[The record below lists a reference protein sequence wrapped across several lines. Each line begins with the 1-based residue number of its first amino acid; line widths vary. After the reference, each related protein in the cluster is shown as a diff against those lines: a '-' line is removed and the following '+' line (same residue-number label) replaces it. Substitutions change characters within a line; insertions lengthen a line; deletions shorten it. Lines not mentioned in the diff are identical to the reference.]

1 VGYNSLNI
9 SRGRAMKIQ
18 LALLALLAL
27 TLSLLASAQ
36 SRTGGRKSPGIT
48 RTPQLG
54 TPVRGSI
61 FLSGRVVLED
71 GSELT
76 EQVSIQTIC
85 RGQKRTETHSD
96 SHGNFSFELGNQN
109 PMSVAAGMMD
119 ADTSFSEGMS
129 TTRGNQRD
137 WRDCE
142 LQAVL
147 PGFSSQSIQLSSRV
161 SSFESSDIGRLTLH
175 RLAHVDG
182 LTISVTSALAPNPA
196 RKAFDKGRE
205 QERKNQWDKA
215 QESFEKA
222 VQLYPQYAVAWFELG
237 RVQGRVNNATGARE
251 SFGKALAADP
261 KYISPYQALAQLG
274 ASEKRWTDVVE
285 ITDKLLRLNPVDF
298 PEAWL
303 LNSVGNYLEQNF
315 EAAEKSAQQGIK
327 VDETHRAPKLEYLL
341 GMLLLRKQD
350 YSGASQ
356 HMQQYLS
363 LAMQPAEVEEAH
375 KQLAEIARLSSLGG
389 LASASPKK

>member
-1 VGYNSLNI
+1 MDLKPRSAKSGHPGGDPQTNVLGIARVRYNSLNI

-27 TLSLLASAQ
+27 TLSLLGSAQ

-137 WRDCE
+137 ATVNCKPCCRDF
-142 LQAVL
+142 LLSPSNLTQGFPASRAAILAASRYTAWPTSMVL
-147 PGFSSQSIQLSSRV
+147 P
-161 SSFESSDIGRLTLH
+161 
-175 RLAHVDG
+175 
-182 LTISVTSALAPNPA
+182 SV
-196 RKAFDKGRE
+196 
-205 QERKNQWDKA
+205 
-215 QESFEKA
+215 
-222 VQLYPQYAVAWFELG
+222 
-237 RVQGRVNNATGARE
+237 
-251 SFGKALAADP
+251 
-261 KYISPYQALAQLG
+261 
-274 ASEKRWTDVVE
+274 
-285 ITDKLLRLNPVDF
+285 
-298 PEAWL
+298 
-303 LNSVGNYLEQNF
+303 
-315 EAAEKSAQQGIK
+315 
-327 VDETHRAPKLEYLL
+327 
-341 GMLLLRKQD
+341 
-350 YSGASQ
+350 
-356 HMQQYLS
+356 
-363 LAMQPAEVEEAH
+363 
-375 KQLAEIARLSSLGG
+375 
-389 LASASPKK
+389 